1 MFDPTAGFCC
11 LADVEV
17 VHELLNLSMGH
28 LNSRDMAGSSPLHDA
43 VWGGHLRVAESGSHS
58 VGELFRAWPMFH
70 VI

>member
-1 MFDPTAGFCC
+1 MQVKKQSVISYVRSTLGFCC

-43 VWGGHLRVAESGSHS
+43 VWGGHLRVAEARSH
-58 VGELFRAWPMFH
+58 
-70 VI
+70 